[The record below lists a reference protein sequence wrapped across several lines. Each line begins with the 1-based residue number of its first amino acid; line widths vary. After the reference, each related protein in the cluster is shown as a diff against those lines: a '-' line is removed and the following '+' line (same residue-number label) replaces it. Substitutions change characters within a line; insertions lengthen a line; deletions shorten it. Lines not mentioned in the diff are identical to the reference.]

1 MTRPSPVLDRSVRSN
16 APAPT
21 RTAGIRVGLP
31 GILALAAVLLLPS
44 ALPAQQGE
52 PTQRQLITQLQ
63 QINKQLQPIRQRAL
77 QDSAL
82 QTRQDSLVERVRAR
96 MKAQS
101 DTTAS
106 QVERAEELQAEMRE
120 ALQAQDTARAK
131 QIQSELQGLSR
142 ALTAARK
149 KAMKAPEVQERLQAF
164 QQAVRAEMRE
174 ISPSAD
180 SLLSRADSLRSL
192 LREQMGG
199 GGGTGG

>member
-16 APAPT
+16 APDPT

-31 GILALAAVLLLPS
+31 GVLALAAVLLLPS
-44 ALPAQQGE
+44 VLPAQQGE

-82 QTRQDSLVERVRAR
+82 QTRRDSLVERVRAR

-120 ALQAQDTARAK
+120 AQQAQDTARAK

-149 KAMKAPEVQERLQAF
+149 KAMQAPEVQERLQAF
-164 QQAVRAEMRE
+164 QQAVRAKMRE
-174 ISPSAD
+174 ISPNAD

-192 LREQMGG
+192 LRERMGG
-199 GGGTGG
+199 GGGPGG